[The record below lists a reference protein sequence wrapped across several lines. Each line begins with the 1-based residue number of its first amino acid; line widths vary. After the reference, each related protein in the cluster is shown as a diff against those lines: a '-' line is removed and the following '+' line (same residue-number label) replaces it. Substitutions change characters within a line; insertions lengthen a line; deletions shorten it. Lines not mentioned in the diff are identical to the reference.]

1 MKTLTD
7 KEFSDANSVADLN
20 SNQNRTATATN

>member
-7 KEFSDANSVADLN
+7 KEFRDANSAADLN
-20 SNQNRTATATN
+20 GNQNRTATATN